1 MTLRLA
7 KRDRG
12 IALIIVMIMVA
23 ALAVIV
29 TGFAYSMR
37 VETKLARNTRFNP
50 DMDWLGRSGVELA
63 RFLLSKRA
71 PGEEQMDALHQIWAS
86 GPGRTGMDAMA
97 ELEPWEKLGKD
108 CLFYKKRV
116 KLGNGTFSIKI
127 TDWESK
133 FNINSAP
140 EPLLRYILEMHGGV
154 DATDLDMYIDSLRDW
169 MDPDDNPG
177 LNGAESDVYLSESPP
192 YYSKNG
198 PLDDMIELEYVQ
210 GFRENR
216 RLREEVFDKFFTAI
230 STGFINVNTAS
241 AQVLELLPGMDPEI
255 ANEIVMFRA
264 GLDGHIGTSDDMP
277 YRNPNQIN
285 GPLERFGMDGS
296 SFQQFLATESATFEV
311 KVTAKIGNGLPREY
325 ISLLRRV
332 SPQDIRILYF
342 HSQ

>member
-12 IALIIVMIMVA
+12 IALIIVMIIVA
-23 ALAVIV
+23 ALTVIV

-71 PGEEQMDALHQIWAS
+71 PGEEQMDALHQKWAG
-86 GPGRTGMDAMA
+86 GPGRVGMDAMA
-97 ELEPWEKLGKD
+97 EPEPWEQLPMTN
-108 CLFYKKRV
+108 V

-127 TDWESK
+127 TDMERK
-133 FNINSAP
+133 LNINSAP

-154 DATDLDMYIDSLRDW
+154 DATDVDVFIDSLRDW
-169 MDPDDNPG
+169 MDPDENPG
-177 LNGAESDVYLSESPP
+177 LNGAESDFYLSEYPP

-198 PLDDMIELEYVQ
+198 PLDHITELKLVQ
-210 GFRENR
+210 GFKDQPSIYN
-216 RLREEVFDKFFTAI
+216 VFAKNFTAI
-230 STGFINVNTAS
+230 SGGLINVNTAS
-241 AQVLELLPGMDPEI
+241 AQVLELLPGMDPFI
-255 ANEIVMFRA
+255 ADEIVMYRA
-264 GLDGHIGTSDDMP
+264 GPDGP
-277 YRNPNQIN
+277 YRSPNQI
-285 GPLERFGMDGS
+285 GAVLEPFGMDPGS
-296 SFQQFLATESATFEV
+296 IQQFLATESATFEV
-311 KVTAKIGNGLPREY
+311 EITAKIGTQQRKY
-325 ISLLRRV
+325 ISLLRRL

>member
-23 ALAVIV
+23 ALTVIV

-50 DMDWLGRSGVELA
+50 EMDWLGRSGVELA

-71 PGEEQMDALHQIWAS
+71 RGEEQMDALHQKWAGGS
-86 GPGRTGMDAMA
+86 GRIGMGAMD
-97 ELEPWEKLGKD
+97 ELEPWEELPMTN
-108 CLFYKKRV
+108 V

-127 TDWESK
+127 TDMERK
-133 FNINSAP
+133 LNINSAP

-154 DATDLDMYIDSLRDW
+154 DATDVDVFIDSLRDW
-169 MDPDDNPG
+169 KDPDENHG
-177 LNGAESDVYLSESPP
+177 LNGAESDFYLREYYPP

-198 PLDDMIELEYVQ
+198 PLDHITELKLVQ
-210 GFRENR
+210 GFKENPSIYN
-216 RLREEVFDKFFTAI
+216 VFAKNFTAI
-230 STGFINVNTAS
+230 SGGLINVNTAS
-241 AQVLELLPGMDPEI
+241 QQVIELLPGMDPLI
-255 ANEIVMFRA
+255 AAEIVMYRA
-264 GLDGHIGTSDDMP
+264 GPDGSIGTEDDMP
-277 YRNPNQIN
+277 YRRPNDI
-285 GPLERFGMDGS
+285 GAVLEPFGMDPGS
-296 SFQQFLATESATFEV
+296 IQQFLATESATFEV
-311 KVTAKIGNGLPREY
+311 EITAKIGLQQRKY
-325 ISLLRRV
+325 ISLLRRL

>member
-23 ALAVIV
+23 ALTVIV

-37 VETKLARNTRFNP
+37 VEAKLARNTRFNP

-71 PGEEQMDALHQIWAS
+71 PGEEQMDALHQKWAG
-86 GPGRTGMDAMA
+86 GPGRVGMDAMA
-97 ELEPWEKLGKD
+97 EPEPWEQLTMTN
-108 CLFYKKRV
+108 V

-127 TDWESK
+127 TDMERK
-133 FNINSAP
+133 LNINSAP

-154 DATDLDMYIDSLRDW
+154 DATDVDVFIDSLRDW
-169 MDPDDNPG
+169 MDPDENPG
-177 LNGAESDVYLSESPP
+177 LNGAESDFYLSEYPP

-198 PLDDMIELEYVQ
+198 PLDHITELKLVQ
-210 GFRENR
+210 GFKDQPSIYN
-216 RLREEVFDKFFTAI
+216 VFAKNFTAI
-230 STGFINVNTAS
+230 SGGLINVNTAS
-241 AQVLELLPGMDPEI
+241 AQVLELLPGMDPFI
-255 ANEIVMFRA
+255 ADEIVMYRA
-264 GLDGHIGTSDDMP
+264 GPDGP
-277 YRNPNQIN
+277 YRSPNQI
-285 GPLERFGMDGS
+285 GAVLEPFGMDPGS
-296 SFQQFLATESATFEV
+296 IQQFLATESATFEV
-311 KVTAKIGNGLPREY
+311 EITAKIGTQQRKY
-325 ISLLRRV
+325 ISLLRRL